1 MVRSSPTESQPPQFS
16 SAEIRAVIAGL
27 MLAMFLAA
35 LDQTIV
41 ATALPTIAVDLHS
54 WNLVSWVISS
64 YLITSTVT
72 TPIYGRLSD
81 LYGRK
86 LTLLVSITVFVGASV
101 LSAISSTMVELVC
114 ARALQGIGGGGLR
127 SISQA
132 VIADLISPRDRGRYQ
147 GYIAGAVAVANALGP
162 LLGGLLS
169 QYASWHWIFW
179 INIPLGVAAFAFCN
193 RQLARLTP
201 SRSRVRVDWG
211 GAILILTSATLILL
225 SLASAQRSG
234 RWLSLETIAL
244 AAGGFLFIP
253 ILVRYEWGIDIPM
266 LPLRLFCHREFSVS
280 CLILF
285 LSTGVATALVVV
297 IPLEYQLVSNLL
309 PDDAGLKLIPF
320 SVGIVAGSLGI
331 GQIIAHTGRYR
342 IFPIVAN
349 TSAVLLCLAMGRFG
363 LGQASAFDIAT
374 TAALGIMLGCNFSPM
389 MVAAQNT
396 LNSDDNGA
404 GMATVLFLRLM
415 GGALIVALL
424 TTILMANLDSPPVAM
439 LAGHWTALGQ
449 NHGDFTHVIG
459 LATNTTSRVADTV
472 SGRFAHVYMVCAFI
486 MLVALVASLFIKEV
500 PLRKSTAR
508 AIRTGDD
515 IDFGSI

>member
-1 MVRSSPTESQPPQFS
+1 MTRSSPTESQLPQFS
-16 SAEIRAVIAGL
+16 PAEIRAVITGL

-41 ATALPTIAVDLHS
+41 ATALPTIAVDLRG

-86 LTLLVSITVFVGASV
+86 LILLVSITLFVGASI
-101 LSAISSTMVELVC
+101 LSAISATMVELIC

-147 GYIAGAVAVANALGP
+147 GYFAGVVALASALGP
-162 LLGGLLS
+162 ILGGLLS
-169 QYASWHWIFW
+169 QYVSWHWIFW
-179 INIPLGVAAFAFCN
+179 INVPLGLTAFAFCN

-201 SRSRVRVDWG
+201 SRARVGVDWG
-211 GAILILTSATLILL
+211 GAIFILTSATLILL
-225 SLASAQRSG
+225 SLASAQRTG

-244 AAGGFLFIP
+244 AAGGFVLIP
-253 ILVRYEWGIDIPM
+253 VLVRYESGVAIPM

-297 IPLEYQLVSNLL
+297 IPLQYQLASNLL

-320 SVGIVAGSLGI
+320 SLGIVAGSFGV
-331 GQIIAHTGRYR
+331 GQIITYTGRYR
-342 IFPIVAN
+342 VFPIVAN
-349 TSAVLLCLAMGRFG
+349 ASAALLCFAIGRFG
-363 LGQASAFDIAT
+363 LGQISAFDIAT
-374 TAALGIMLGCNFSPM
+374 TAALGVMLGCNFSPM

-424 TTILMANLDSPPVAM
+424 TTILTANLDGHSVAM
-439 LAGHWTALGQ
+439 VADHWIGPGQ
-449 NHGDFTHVIG
+449 NHADVTHPDIVG
-459 LATNTTSRVADTV
+459 
-472 SGRFAHVYMVCAFI
+472 GRYVHAYMACAFI
-486 MLVALVASLFIKEV
+486 MLIALVASLFIKEI
-500 PLRKSTAR
+500 PLRKSTAT
-508 AIRTGDD
+508 AIRAGDNV
-515 IDFGSI
+515 DFGSV